1 MKTPACTEQH
11 QEEQQQG
18 VEDVQDVQDV
28 QDVADAV
35 AGRVLDQYHSLPR
48 NGKPLQDQFTVLAG
62 KE

>member
-11 QEEQQQG
+11 QEERQQG
-18 VEDVQDVQDV
+18 VEDV